1 MRDEALRSIGVV
13 TVLFNSE
20 SVLPD
25 FLDSLAAQTGVKV
38 RLYAVDNASH
48 DASVALVS
56 AEKRFPV
63 DVIPNDDNLG
73 VAVGN
78 NQGISAALADEVDWL
93 LLLNNDT
100 YFAPDTLAEL
110 AAAATSEDAQIMSP
124 LIAATDPPGTVWYST
139 GHIVPW
145 QGFRAFHDHVGEV
158 LPNRSTSYRT
168 DYASTCALLIAPTV
182 FREVGMMDPVYFVY
196 FDDVDFAVRA
206 KRQGFVY
213 WVTTKALVTH
223 KASSLT
229 GGKHSAF
236 TIEWTSRNW
245 PLVAL
250 RNLPSARAGL
260 ALIFILTWASGRF
273 LLRRDSFA
281 TFTTRLRAYRK
292 GFAARKA
299 PDAPRVAA

>member
-1 MRDEALRSIGVV
+1 VKVEQARTVGVV
-13 TVLFNSE
+13 TVLFNSAE
-20 SVLPD
+20 VLPD
-25 FLDSLAAQTGVKV
+25 FLDSLAAQAGVLV
-38 RLYAVDNASH
+38 RLYAVDNASR
-48 DASVALVS
+48 DASVELVRS
-56 AEKRFPV
+56 ESRFHV
-63 DVIPNDDNLG
+63 SVIPNDDNLG

-78 NQGISAALADEVDWL
+78 NQGIAGALADGVDWV

-100 YFAPDTLAEL
+100 LFDADTLAIM
-110 AAAATSEDAQIMSP
+110 AAAAAEEGAQIMSP

-139 GHIVPW
+139 GHLVPW
-145 QGFRAFHDHVGEV
+145 QGFRAFHDDVGAA
-158 LPNRSTSYRT
+158 LSQRSVSYRT
-168 DYASTCALLIAPTV
+168 DYASTCALLVDPAV

-206 KRQGFVY
+206 KRSGFEY

-250 RNLPSARAGL
+250 RNLSGARATL
-260 ALIFILTWASGRF
+260 ALLFILSWAAGRF
-273 LLRRDSFA
+273 ILRRDSLSIFA
-281 TFTTRLRAYRK
+281 TRLRAYRK
-292 GFAARKA
+292 GFRARNA
-299 PDAPRVAA
+299 PPAPRATA